1 MRPFMS
7 GFSVTYCMKELNMA
21 EDKPRYSRVSDML
34 DLIVLMQSKV
44 LGITLNDIMKELHVT
59 RRTAERIR
67 DALILGLPQI
77 DEIETVGKEKH
88 WGFVSGYMMNE
99 IINFTPDEI
108 AVLEGIKN
116 NLPAEDKKQ
125 AVDKIL
131 TKLKAYSRKQITKI
145 DDAVELILKSEGF
158 AVSQKPSYKIDI
170 QLMDTIRQGIKQ
182 NLMFRCKYM
191 GNNKFLAPYGIIYG
205 SNAYLIAVED
215 GKPNPYVYSIHKIS
229 DIQLSNKYFDKGDF
243 DIKEYA
249 NHSFGVYQNEVMKVE
264 LLFNKEVAEDVLNYN
279 FHPTQKVK
287 ENEDGTVTVKFKASG
302 ELEILW
308 HIFKWGDN
316 VKIIAPTKLKKM
328 YVEYLENVLK
338 VNKG

>member
-1 MRPFMS
+1 
-7 GFSVTYCMKELNMA
+7 MA
-21 EDKPRYSRVSDML
+21 EDKPRYSRVSDVL
-34 DLIVLMQSKV
+34 DLIVMMQSRV
-44 LGITLNDIMKELHVT
+44 LGITLSDIAKELHVT

-67 DALILGLPQI
+67 DALLLGLPQI

-108 AVLEGIKN
+108 AVLESVKN
-116 NLPAEDKKQ
+116 GLSSEDKKEI
-125 AVDKIL
+125 VNKIL

-145 DDAVELILKSEGF
+145 EDAVELILKSEGF

-170 QLMDTIRQGIKQ
+170 KLMDTIRQGIKE
-182 NLMFRCKYM
+182 NVMIRCNYI
-191 GNNKFLAPYGIIYG
+191 GNKKFLAPYGIIYG

-215 GKPNPYVYSIHKIS
+215 GKPNPYVYSLHKIS
-229 DIQLSNKYFDKGDF
+229 DVQLSNKIFDKGDF

-264 LLFNKEVAEDVLNYN
+264 LLFSPDVAEDVLNYS

-287 ENEDGTVTVKFKASG
+287 QNDDGSVTVKFKASG

-308 HIFKWGDN
+308 HIFKWGDK
-316 VKIIAPTKLKKM
+316 VKIVAPTKLKKM
-328 YVEYLENVLK
+328 YIEYLENVLG

>member
-1 MRPFMS
+1 MVS
-7 GFSVTYCMKELNMA
+7 
-21 EDKPRYSRVSDML
+21 DKPRYSRVSDIL

-44 LGITLNDIMKELHVT
+44 LGITLKDIELKLNVT

-67 DALILGLPQI
+67 DALIFGLPQI
-77 DEIETVGKEKH
+77 DELETVGKEKH

-99 IINFTPDEI
+99 IISFSPDEI
-108 AVLEGIKN
+108 AVLEGIKDG
-116 NLPAEDKKQ
+116 LQIESKKQ
-125 AVDKIL
+125 TMDKVI
-131 TKLKAYSRKQITKI
+131 TKLRAHSRKQIKKI

-170 QLMDTIRQGIKQ
+170 RIMDTIRQAIKEQ
-182 NLMFRCKYM
+182 VMVRCKYC
-191 GNNKFLAPYGIIYG
+191 GNDKVLAPYGIIYG
-205 SNAYLIAVED
+205 SNAYLIGVED
-215 GKPNPYVYSIHKIS
+215 GKPNPYVYSLHKLT
-229 DIQLSNKYFDKGDF
+229 DVQLSNKQFDKGDF

-249 NHSFGVYQNEVMKVE
+249 NTSFGVYHNEVMKVE
-264 LLFNKEVAEDVLNYN
+264 LLFTPDVAEDVLNYS

-287 ENEDGTVTVKFKASG
+287 QNEDDSVTVKFKASG

-316 VKIIAPTKLKKM
+316 VKIIAPIKLKKM

-338 VNKG
+338 VERNK

>member
-1 MRPFMS
+1 MVS
-7 GFSVTYCMKELNMA
+7 
-21 EDKPRYSRVSDML
+21 DKPRYSRVSDIL
-34 DLIVLMQSKV
+34 DLIILMQSKV
-44 LGITLNDIMKELHVT
+44 LGITLKDIETELHVT

-77 DEIETVGKEKH
+77 DEIDTNGKEKH

-99 IINFTPDEI
+99 IISFSPDEI
-108 AVLEGIKN
+108 AILEGIKDSLQIEN
-116 NLPAEDKKQ
+116 KKQ
-125 AVDKIL
+125 TLDKVI
-131 TKLKAYSRKQITKI
+131 TKLRAHSRKQIQKI

-170 QLMDTIRQGIKQ
+170 QLMDTIRQAIKEQ
-182 NLMFRCKYM
+182 VMVRCKYC
-191 GNNKFLAPYGIIYG
+191 GNDKVLAPYGIIYG
-205 SNAYLIAVED
+205 SNAYLIGVED
-215 GKPNPYVYSIHKIS
+215 GKPSPYVYSLHKLTDVQI
-229 DIQLSNKYFDKGDF
+229 SNKQFDKGDF

-264 LLFNKEVAEDVLNYN
+264 LLFRPDVAEDVLNFN
-279 FHPTQKVK
+279 FQPTQKVK
-287 ENEDGTVTVKFKASG
+287 QNDDGSVTVKFKASG

-316 VKIIAPTKLKKM
+316 VKIVAPTKLKKM

-338 VNKG
+338 AERGK

>member
-1 MRPFMS
+1 MVS
-7 GFSVTYCMKELNMA
+7 
-21 EDKPRYSRVSDML
+21 DKPRYSRVSDIL

-44 LGITLNDIMKELHVT
+44 LGITLKDIECKLNVT

-67 DALILGLPQI
+67 DALIFGLPQI
-77 DEIETVGKEKH
+77 DELETVGKEKH

-99 IINFTPDEI
+99 IISFSPDEI
-108 AVLEGIKN
+108 AVLEGIKDG
-116 NLPAEDKKQ
+116 LQIESKKQ
-125 AVDKIL
+125 TMDKVI
-131 TKLKAYSRKQITKI
+131 TKLRAHSRKQIKKI

-170 QLMDTIRQGIKQ
+170 RIMDIIRQAIKEQ
-182 NLMFRCKYM
+182 VMVRCKYC
-191 GNNKFLAPYGIIYG
+191 GNDKVLAPYGIIYG
-205 SNAYLIAVED
+205 SNAYLIGVED
-215 GKPNPYVYSIHKIS
+215 GKPNPYVYSLHKLT
-229 DIQLSNKYFDKGDF
+229 DVQLSNKQFDKGDF

-249 NHSFGVYQNEVMKVE
+249 NTSFGVYHNEVMKVE
-264 LLFNKEVAEDVLNYN
+264 LLFTPDVAEDVLNYS

-287 ENEDGTVTVKFKASG
+287 QNEDDSVTVKFKASG

-316 VKIIAPTKLKKM
+316 VKIIAPIKLKKM

-338 VNKG
+338 VERNK